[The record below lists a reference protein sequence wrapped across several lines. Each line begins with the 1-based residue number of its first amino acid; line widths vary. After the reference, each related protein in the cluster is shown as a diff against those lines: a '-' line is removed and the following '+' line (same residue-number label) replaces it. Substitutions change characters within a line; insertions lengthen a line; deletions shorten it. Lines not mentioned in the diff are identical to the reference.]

1 MDLSQFPM
9 AAFALIGLVNGVQ
22 FAVNREWKSFV
33 FFSTAV
39 AFGALFGFWGW
50 FGIPSV
56 EIGFALGLA
65 SSGVYK
71 TGQII
76 GGK

>member
-1 MDLSQFPM
+1 MDLTQYAV

-22 FAVNREWKSFV
+22 FAFTRQWDRFFYFLVAVVAGAV
-33 FFSTAV
+33 FGYFKMFS
-39 AFGALFGFWGW
+39 L
-50 FGIPSV
+50 PNV
-56 EIGFALGLA
+56 EIGILAGIA